1 MPSSVTSLSRR
12 GLWLGVLVCLALA
25 LEVGF
30 LAVHLSPPHGSSE
43 PSQVRDDALG
53 LLHVAFPACLLAAAL
68 LFTAYHFRVQRDLA
82 GQVRLRQR
90 EAEARETI
98 VLLAQRHVA
107 ADDLDAFL
115 RDVPRLVAERLGA
128 ARVELELAARDGQEA
143 VRLVHGPATTPG
155 TRRRSV
161 SILGAGEVI
170 GALHVSRPPGPD
182 DPRTS
187 ETLLVLS
194 SYLAAAIDRM
204 RAAEDLRRAR
214 DEALESARLKSEFL
228 ATMSHEIRTP
238 LHGVLGMN
246 SLLLDTDLS
255 PEQREYAEVVRRSS
269 EHLLTLL
276 NDILDLSKIEA
287 DRLELEV
294 VEFDLCQAVRE
305 TVGFLAEAAE
315 QKGLALS
322 CRLHSGLPRT
332 VRGDPVR
339 LRQVVL
345 NLVGNAVKFTERGG
359 VEVRASAEPCAGPEV
374 QVRFEVI
381 DTGPG
386 VPAAVQGRLF
396 EPFTQADSSTTRR
409 HGGSGLGLAICR
421 RLTSLMGGEIGLQ
434 SAPGE
439 GSRFWFTARFE
450 ARGASAR
457 ITSTRVSQVRLSH
470 PRGTRA
476 ERRPAASDLGPV
488 EAAPARPQDERR
500 PTVLVAEDN
509 PINQRLAVRML
520 ERLGFQAE
528 VAGNGEEAVRAVAAR
543 DFACVL
549 MDCQMPVVDGYE
561 ATARIR
567 AAWDGVRPRT
577 PIIALTASAMQGDR
591 ERCLAVGMDDHLPK
605 PVRPDALR
613 AALESVLGPGLAA
626 GAAWGSAARAG

>member
-1 MPSSVTSLSRR
+1 MTAVTLSRR
-12 GLWLGVLVCLALA
+12 WLLVGVLVCLALA

-30 LAVHLSPPHGSSE
+30 LAVHVSPPVGATE
-43 PSQVRDDALG
+43 PSAVSELRLAALQLG
-53 LLHVAFPACLLAAAL
+53 FPAALLAAAL
-68 LFTAYHFRVQRDLA
+68 LLTLYHFRAQRELERE
-82 GQVRLRQR
+82 VRLRR
-90 EAEARETI
+90 LEAEARETI
-98 VLLAQRHVA
+98 VLLAQRHVGA
-107 ADDLDAFL
+107 EDLDGFL
-115 RDVPRLVAERLGA
+115 RAVPRLLAERLGA
-128 ARVELELAARDGQEA
+128 TAVELQLVAREGQEE
-143 VRLVHGPATTPG
+143 VRLAHGPADARGRVT
-155 TRRRSV
+155 SV
-161 SILGAGEVI
+161 PILSAGEVM
-170 GALHVSRPPGPD
+170 GTLHIAAPHGTA
-182 DPRTS
+182 DPHAP
-187 ETLLVLS
+187 ETLLVIS

-204 RAAEDLRRAR
+204 RAAEDMRRAR
-214 DEALESARLKSEFL
+214 DQALESARLKSEFL

-246 SLLLDTDLS
+246 SLLLDTDLT
-255 PEQREYAEVVRRSS
+255 PEQRELAETVRRSS

-294 VEFDLCQAVRE
+294 VEFDLGQAVRE
-305 TVGFLAEAAE
+305 AAGFLAEVAE

-339 LRQVVL
+339 LRQVIL

-359 VEVRASAEPCAGPEV
+359 VEVRASAAPHGPGAV
-374 QVRFEVI
+374 VRFEVI

-386 VPAAVQGRLF
+386 VSPALQARLF
-396 EPFTQADSSTTRR
+396 QPFTQADSSTTRR

-421 RLTSLMGGEIGLQ
+421 RLAALMGGEIGVE
-434 SAPGE
+434 SAPGG

-450 ARGASAR
+450 ARSSSAR
-457 ITSTRVSQVRLSH
+457 ITSTRVSQVRL
-470 PRGTRA
+470 PRPTRSQRRPTRA
-476 ERRPAASDLGPV
+476 ELEEGQVQPAGAPRPVA
-488 EAAPARPQDERR
+488 ERR

-520 ERLGFQAE
+520 DRLGFDAE
-528 VAGNGEEAVRAVAAR
+528 VVCNGEEAVQAVAR
-543 DFACVL
+543 REFACVL
-549 MDCQMPVVDGYE
+549 MDCQMPLVDGYE

-567 AAWDGVRPRT
+567 AAWDGLRPRP

-613 AALESVLGPGLAA
+613 AALESVLGGE
-626 GAAWGSAARAG
+626 GARVWGEAARAG